1 MKLRPSM
8 NHIESSVFMIL
19 VINIIIVKQSVAV
32 AVWWTLLVCFVRVVL
47 HLVYWSFA
55 KKERNPVMSRSQT
68 GFLIFWHHRVTLRKV
83 TCRQTTMPFFSFL
96 FLNLQ
101 IQDSTRQ
108 IFWSDSTIATVCWNV
123 FHTSASQI
131 QLNLFTVT
139 PQRRNT
145 RIPQFCFS
153 THHSSSHPSCYMHKT
168 ISDGTVFFSYIQSI
182 RVA

>member
-19 VINIIIVKQSVAV
+19 VINIIIVKQSDAV

-55 KKERNPVMSRSQT
+55 KKERNPVMSSTFSDTIEWLLERSHADKQ
-68 GFLIFWHHRVTLRKV
+68 LCL
-83 TCRQTTMPFFSFL
+83 SFL

-153 THHSSSHPSCYMHKT
+153 THHSSSHPSCYTHKT

-182 RVA
+182 CVA